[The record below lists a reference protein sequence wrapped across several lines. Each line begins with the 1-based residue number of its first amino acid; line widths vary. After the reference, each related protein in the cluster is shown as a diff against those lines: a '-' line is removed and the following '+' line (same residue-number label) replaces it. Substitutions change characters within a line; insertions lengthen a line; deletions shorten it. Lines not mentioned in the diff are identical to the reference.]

1 MPYGRDPLY
10 REREGERERKKIGQK
25 ERMDAM
31 LVRVRLITVIVF
43 EVNARYAL

>member
-1 MPYGRDPLY
+1 MDAILFIE
-10 REREGERERKKIGQK
+10 RERERERGKKIGQK

-43 EVNARYAL
+43 DVNARYAL

>member
-1 MPYGRDPLY
+1 MDAILFIERG
-10 REREGERERKKIGQK
+10 RERGKKIGQK